1 ELVARGVSDIPPL
14 NTPAL
19 PRRFPTPPDVTRAQT
34 RADWRQYGYFSTNDP
49 RAMALDSE
57 PDAGGP
63 ARAGPPARPSPWKS
77 RRRGFFAPD
86 AGGLKHLV
94 GFRRRR
100 VQSRDRALS
109 WAATAS
115 AKTPECPSRVRA
127 SAGKL
132 RRINGFAGRARG

>member
-1 ELVARGVSDIPPL
+1 PFPSCCRRYAGDTSPRVEQLGLISSERPARGGL
-14 NTPAL
+14 A
-19 PRRFPTPPDVTRAQT
+19 
-34 RADWRQYGYFSTNDP
+34 
-49 RAMALDSE
+49 SE
-57 PDAGGP
+57 PGGGGQ
-63 ARAGPPARPSPWKS
+63 ARAGPQERRSQGKP

-115 AKTPECPSRVRA
+115 AKTPECPSRFRA
-127 SAGKL
+127 SAWKL
-132 RRINGFAGRARG
+132 RRINGFAGRAPG